1 MSKNLTMIFEPKN
14 ILNISHETEIT
25 ALIVNTTISFL
36 KTRNHTN
43 KPFVIKW
50 NTRFDYIK
58 DVQTSVFYFIS
69 TDNGLL
75 AIDKLPNKA

>member
-43 KPFVIKW
+43 KPFVIK
-50 NTRFDYIK
+50 
-58 DVQTSVFYFIS
+58 
-69 TDNGLL
+69 
-75 AIDKLPNKA
+75 